1 MERWGRGKRGGG
13 RGGLME
19 GRDKVALV
27 AVAGVAVVS
36 ARNKK
41 KNETN

>member
-1 MERWGRGKRGGG
+1 MGEGGEG
-13 RGGLME
+13 GGGLME